1 MTKQIYQIQIALKGS
16 KPKIWR
22 RLLIPSDTS
31 LPKLHEIIQIAM
43 GWEGYH
49 LHQFEKN
56 NICYSTKSIEDDMW
70 GGVDIVDYKRIK
82 ISSLLISEKDKI
94 KYEYDFGDSWEHDV
108 ILEKITDVTEK
119 PKHAVCIAGKRNCPP
134 EDCGGIWGYEDLL
147 EILKNPEHA
156 EYQEMLD
163 WLGDEFDAEYFSKDE
178 TNQLLKMVKL

>member
-1 MTKQIYQIQIALKGS
+1 
-16 KPKIWR
+16 
-22 RLLIPSDTS
+22 
-31 LPKLHEIIQIAM
+31 
-43 GWEGYH
+43 
-49 LHQFEKN
+49 
-56 NICYSTKSIEDDMW
+56 MW

-119 PKHAVCIAGKRNCPP
+119 PKHAVCVAGKRNCPP

-163 WLGDEFDAEYFSKDE
+163 WLGDEFDSEYFSKDE